1 MMNRFLLSFL
11 LCAVTLWSDCAVS
24 TPEPQ
29 VLTLT
34 PRIEVSPPVVDFTP
48 DITAWLR
55 SHPVIKVGVWGLSQP
70 PVSEGI
76 ERGQLAGIDADY
88 LSLLESALDVHF
100 TLIHYRN
107 SRAALAALSSG
118 EITLLAVWNKAMT
131 PQGKVQASLPWLL
144 DSPVLVSRQKN
155 VALTAGLSNAPP
167 HLLNDLLTDA
177 ANLTGRT
184 PLEENSGQQN
194 YHHII
199 NSVAL
204 GTAEPQWMNRAT
216 AKFLTRDMQVEHLWL
231 LPHPTHGD
239 LNLSFGVSERSPHLL
254 RAIDSVL
261 SRLPLVSRLRIAQS
275 WGLGNDHVVNPHA
288 LQLSEP
294 ESAWLKQQNAITVL
308 LDSRRAPLN
317 FVDANGRPAGLS
329 VDILQWLSQHFGLT
343 FTYKIAHSDEQ
354 MADLLMQYKSAI
366 VASDL
371 SVPGEGE
378 VTPPTLKQSMPW
390 LVSPAILL
398 MKKAD
403 VRPISIHELSGEKI
417 AIERG
422 NPLIPWLETWFPML
436 QLTLTET
443 SSQSVE
449 LLENGAVHGAI
460 STLFAAQYYL
470 KQNSHRGLYQAL
482 ALPARPLNVSF
493 AARGDNAP
501 AIAIINKAL
510 QATSPETL
518 IKLAASW
525 RVEPVAEEDEQD
537 WFSDLGSMML
547 PVLAVLLVIILS
559 ALWINHLRHSLQR
572 LLDRL
577 RQNRMLIAQLQAAKD
592 KNQRMLQAHNTFM
605 KSMSHQ
611 VRTPINAIIGLLE
624 LELRKPGNAA
634 RPNIN
639 LQTAYESACELMSL
653 TGDVFDIFRA
663 ETPDHAG
670 NSRLVNLSSL
680 VQSTVALYRQQA
692 EENSQRI
699 LITNRMRETQCET
712 DPLLI
717 IRVLSTLLRNAVKHT
732 PAGDIEVMLL
742 QGNINA
748 QGQLPLEIKVTD
760 RGAGLP
766 VSWEKDLQLEESGSE
781 TDLHGTGLSLQACR
795 QMVAMA
801 GGKLRIESETGHGTA
816 VSLHLNARSALKPA
830 TQVLTPTSLNI
841 LVVDDY
847 PPALL
852 ILNQQLSAM
861 GHKVTTAV
869 HGLEGLNYWQ
879 NAGDYSLIITD
890 CTMPEMDGFAMTQ
903 RIRTEERQ
911 LNLAPIPI
919 LGLTAMIG
927 EEVTRLC
934 LEAGMNECLT
944 KPLSSNHLQR
954 LITHYSA
961 AGALHTPG

>member
-1 MMNRFLLSFL
+1 MMNRFLLTLVLF
-11 LCAVTLWSDCAVS
+11 AVTLWSDFAVS
-24 TPEPQ
+24 EPEPQ
-29 VLTLT
+29 TLTLT
-34 PRIEVSPPVVDFTP
+34 PRIEVAPPVVDFTP
-48 DITAWLR
+48 DVTAWLR
-55 SHPVIKVGVWGLSQP
+55 SHPVINVGVWGLSQP

-88 LSLLESALDVHF
+88 LSLLESALNVHF
-100 TLIHYRN
+100 TLVHYRN
-107 SRAALAALSSG
+107 SKDALAALSRG
-118 EITLLAVWNKAMT
+118 DITLLAVWNKAMT
-131 PQGKVQASLPWLL
+131 PQGQVRASLPWLL
-144 DSPVLVSRQKN
+144 DSPVLVSRQKT
-155 VALTAGLSNAPP
+155 APLAAGLANAPP

-177 ANLTGRT
+177 ASLTGRT
-184 PLEENSGQQN
+184 PLEANSGQQN
-194 YHHII
+194 YHHVI
-199 NSVAL
+199 NAVAL
-204 GTAEPQWMNRAT
+204 GTSEPQWMNRAT
-216 AKFLTRDMQVEHLWL
+216 AKFLTRDMQIEHLWL

-239 LNLSFGVSERSPHLL
+239 LNLSFGVSEHSPHLL
-254 RAIDSVL
+254 HAIDSVL
-261 SRLPLVSRLRIAQS
+261 SSLPLVSRLRIAQS
-275 WGLGNDHVVNPHA
+275 WGLGNDHVINPHA
-288 LQLSEP
+288 LQLTEP

-329 VDILQWLSQHFGLT
+329 VDILNWLSQHFGLT

-354 MADLLMQYKSAI
+354 MAELLMQNKSAI

-371 SVPGEGE
+371 SVPGESE
-378 VTPPTLKQSMPW
+378 ATPPTLKQSMPW

-417 AIERG
+417 AIERS

-436 QLTLTET
+436 QLTLTDT
-443 SSQSVE
+443 ASQSVD
-449 LLENGAVHGAI
+449 LLEKGAVHGAI
-460 STLFAAQYYL
+460 SSLFAAQYYL

-482 ALPARPLNVSF
+482 ALPARPLNISF
-493 AARGDNAP
+493 ASRGDNP
-501 AIAIINKAL
+501 QAIAIVNKAL
-510 QATSPETL
+510 QATSRETL

-525 RVEPVAEEDEQD
+525 SIEPVAEENRQD
-537 WFSDLGSMML
+537 WFSALWSFSL
-547 PVLAVLLVIILS
+547 PVLAVLVVMVLS

-577 RQNRMLIAQLQAAKD
+577 RRNRMLIAQLQTAKD
-592 KNQRMLQAHNTFM
+592 KNQQMLQAHNTFM

-624 LELRKPGNAA
+624 LELRKPGNAV
-634 RPNIN
+634 RPNVN

-670 NSRLVNLSSL
+670 NLRLVNLPSL
-680 VQSTVALYRQQA
+680 IQSTVALYRQQA

-699 LITNRMRETQCET
+699 LVSNRLRETQCET

-732 PAGDIEVMLL
+732 PAGDINVMLD

-748 QGQLPLEIKVTD
+748 EGQLPLAIKVAD

-766 VSWEKDLQLEESGSE
+766 ADWEKRLHSEESGSE
-781 TDLHGTGLSLQACR
+781 TDLHGTGFSLDACR
-795 QMVAMA
+795 QMVVMA
-801 GGKLRIESETGHGTA
+801 GGRLVIESEPDQGTT
-816 VSLHLNARSALKPA
+816 VSLHLNARSALKPSLPA
-830 TQVLTPTSLNI
+830 QTPTSLNI

-861 GHKVTTAV
+861 GHRITTAV
-869 HGLEGLNYWQ
+869 HGVEGLNYWQ
-879 NAGDYSLIITD
+879 SQGDYALIITD
-890 CTMPEMDGFAMTQ
+890 CTMPEMDGFTMTQ
-903 RIRTEERQ
+903 RIRAEEQR
-911 LNLAPIPI
+911 LKRPPIPI

-927 EEVTRLC
+927 EDVTRVC

-954 LITHYSA
+954 LITHYTA
-961 AGALHTPG
+961 ADALHTPE